1 MHDFGKLAA
10 GYIDTWNER
19 DPAAR
24 DAAID
29 RLWAADAR
37 YTDPL
42 ADAQGRDAIGATV
55 AAVQQQF
62 PDFEF
67 RLAGPVDGHHDQ
79 CRFCWELGPRGGE
92 APVAGFDVAMIGT
105 DGTIRNVL
113 GFLDRVPG
121 PTRNK

>member
-1 MHDFGKLAA
+1 VHDFDKLAA

-24 DAAID
+24 AAAID

-79 CRFCWELGPRGGE
+79 CRFTWELGPRGGE

-105 DGTIRNVL
+105 DGTIRSVL
-113 GFLDRVPG
+113 GFLDRVPAS
-121 PTRNK
+121 